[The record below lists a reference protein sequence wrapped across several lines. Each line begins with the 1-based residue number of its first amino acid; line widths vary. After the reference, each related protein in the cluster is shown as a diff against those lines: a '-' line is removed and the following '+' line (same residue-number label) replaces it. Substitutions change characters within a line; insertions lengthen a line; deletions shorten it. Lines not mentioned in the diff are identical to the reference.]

1 VNAAELER
9 CGECARTFEPSTALL
24 AACRGGDREAL
35 SELFVL
41 TRPYVYG
48 VALRLA
54 RDDAGAADVTQEV
67 YLKLLG
73 RIGQFAGGS
82 SFATWLY
89 RIVVSTALDQRRRL
103 RPWLSFHAEPPLHAP
118 ALAAP
123 ATQER
128 ELLEREA
135 ASRLRGEVGRLP
147 LRYRVPLVLR
157 FVAGLSY
164 RQIAETLSISE
175 GTVASRLSRAL
186 ARLGDDHRPATGE
199 GAK

>member
-1 VNAAELER
+1 MNAAER
-9 CGECARTFEPSTALL
+9 GWSGESVRTFEPSAGLL
-24 AACRGGDREAL
+24 VACRGGDREAL
-35 SELFVL
+35 SELFVA

-54 RDDAGAADVTQEV
+54 RDEAGAADVTQEV

-123 ATQER
+123 AVQER
-128 ELLEREA
+128 ELLERET
-135 ASRLRGEVGRLP
+135 ASRLRRAVGRLP

-164 RQIAETLSISE
+164 REIAETLAISE

-186 ARLGDDHRPATGE
+186 ARLGDDYRPESGE
-199 GAK
+199 GAR